1 MNLLPENASQNY
13 LIFPKKWYGIYQT
26 TLQCLSSFGCTIIV
40 LYHNIYTEAHNC
52 MPYGWKFWWIAEIM
66 TFGRIYFDGWESL
79 SHNDIHS
86 KMANRTRWEFNWAVR
101 LVSLDRTTPTR
112 KQRTGCRSSS
122 VSGRQRH
129 QRRSLQRPRT
139 HRLDCVSKPTLLP
152 PPVSKTPWRR
162 DILVRSCGWWIPC
175 RRLLVHPAT
184 GLVYTW
190 KLWLRIMITA
200 HCKVLVDCSQNRQ
213 SAKINFQP
221 YGMACVMYSK
231 KLFVLLHK
239 VCVHAH
245 TCSAS
250 CASSSRMGFS

>member
-1 MNLLPENASQNY
+1 MARNFGGK
-13 LIFPKKWYGIYQT
+13 IFWRVGK
-26 TLQCLSSFGCTIIV
+26 
-40 LYHNIYTEAHNC
+40 
-52 MPYGWKFWWIAEIM
+52 IM
-66 TFGRIYFDGWESL
+66 TFGRIYFGSWESL

-162 DILVRSCGWWIPC
+162 DILVRSCGWWTPC
-175 RRLLVHPAT
+175 RRLHWRAQLQAYCTRGSYDYEYWWQHTVKFWQMKYWQIA
-184 GLVYTW
+184 L
-190 KLWLRIMITA
+190 KTA
-200 HCKVLVDCSQNRQ
+200 NPPK
-213 SAKINFQP
+213 
-221 YGMACVMYSK
+221 
-231 KLFVLLHK
+231 
-239 VCVHAH
+239 
-245 TCSAS
+245 
-250 CASSSRMGFS
+250 